1 MGKIHAKPYID
12 FVANIQMHS
21 RGIVLHSGED
31 DLGLGNSP
39 LSNTT
44 GNSGERSACGVIGC
58 KLVVTTQENSLLICL
73 LDASIT
79 A

>member
-1 MGKIHAKPYID
+1 ML
-12 FVANIQMHS
+12 S

-31 DLGLGNSP
+31 DLGLGDSP

-44 GNSGERSACGVIGC
+44 GNSGDRTACGIIGC
-58 KLVVTTQENSLLICL
+58 KLNAATQENLVLTCHV
-73 LDASIT
+73 DAST